1 METGFPGMDRDIWLT
16 LGMVARTW
24 ISSRLSCG
32 DRLLLR
38 CDRNAGNSF
47 PTTQE
52 RIPPLDLGGGNG
64 APLDVS
70 GTLVLPLHWRRVCR
84 GAS

>member
-32 DRLLLR
+32 ERLLLR
-38 CDRNAGNSF
+38 FDGNAGNSL

-52 RIPPLDLGGGNG
+52 RIPPLELGGGIG

-70 GTLVLPLHWRRVCR
+70 GTLVLPLHWRLVCR